1 MDTILVIEDDKLLV
15 ENLAILLES
24 EGYEISIASNGLE
37 GLKSIEKTTPDLII
51 CDINMPHMDGFELK
65 EKLNNSKT
73 TFDIPLLFLTAKT
86 QISELRQGMLLGA
99 EDYIFKPYNSDE
111 LISIVKLRLKRRKDI
126 EEKIKFNFVEKNR
139 TYNINDAFLVKGQ
152 RKSREVKISDIKLI
166 IADVQYSEIVLT
178 NNKKIV
184 MRVSLNEWEMK
195 LPCEIFKRI
204 HKSTIVNFNFVESSF
219 INRGKYFLEIKDWEE
234 GVSISRRKYYSL
246 KLK

>member
-24 EGYEISIASNGLE
+24 EGYKISIASNGVE
-37 GLKSIEKTTPDLII
+37 GLKSIEKTIPDLII

-126 EEKIKFNFVEKNR
+126 E
-139 TYNINDAFLVKGQ
+139 
-152 RKSREVKISDIKLI
+152 
-166 IADVQYSEIVLT
+166 
-178 NNKKIV
+178 
-184 MRVSLNEWEMK
+184 
-195 LPCEIFKRI
+195 
-204 HKSTIVNFNFVESSF
+204 
-219 INRGKYFLEIKDWEE
+219 
-234 GVSISRRKYYSL
+234 
-246 KLK
+246 